1 MEDAKQAEEM
11 VALQTEVVE
20 NVVAIFKEM
29 NLQMEELVEGLNAI
43 VESTEKADVE
53 RKETLKSVKNISGI
67 IEESA
72 ENVRDVN
79 SVTEKLL
86 MNVENLNH
94 ISDILNSNMED
105 LKVEISVFKTR

>member
-1 MEDAKQAEEM
+1 MENYFK
-11 VALQTEVVE
+11 TEGANRE
-20 NVVAIFKEM
+20 F
-29 NLQMEELVEGLNAI
+29 
-43 VESTEKADVE
+43 
-53 RKETLKSVKNISGI
+53 KNISGI